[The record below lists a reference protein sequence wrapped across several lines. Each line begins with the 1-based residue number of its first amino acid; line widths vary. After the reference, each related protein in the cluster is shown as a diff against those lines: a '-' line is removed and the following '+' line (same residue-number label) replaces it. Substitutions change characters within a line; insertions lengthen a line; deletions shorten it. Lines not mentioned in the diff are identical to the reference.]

1 MTTENSSRAV
11 LNQLPSSCPRDAAQH
26 RYSQCDSTGKQ
37 TEKKKRSSLDS
48 SLDQKGWTS
57 SNLATQSSSSHTN
70 LHFTQIQSQSAL
82 PRPKFVPI
90 FKIKSH
96 THHGNVTEMPAAKRQ
111 QGPEGQKLTAVIR
124 PLSSSSKPHNN
135 TPPASSDQSS
145 RPPAPKR
152 MTLPFYKS
160 KEKTNSGVDA
170 INPPLPVVQMQPHI
184 MPEIPSNRGVSEPPP
199 PPPQLKFSNQKA
211 CPINLN
217 Y

>member
-37 TEKKKRSSLDS
+37 TEKKKRSSLDL

-57 SNLATQSSSSHTN
+57 SNLATQSSSSPTN

-82 PRPKFVPI
+82 PRPKLVPV
-90 FKIKSH
+90 FKNKFH
-96 THHGNVTEMPAAKRQ
+96 THHGNVTEMLAAKRQ
-111 QGPEGQKLTAVIR
+111 QGLEGQKLTAVIR
-124 PLSSSSKPHNN
+124 PLSSACLSSSSKPHYS
-135 TPPASSDQSS
+135 TPPASSNQFS

-152 MTLPFYKS
+152 MTLPFSKS

-170 INPPLPVVQMQPHI
+170 IIPPLPLVQTQPHI
-184 MPEIPSNRGVSEPPP
+184 MPEIPSNRGVSELCILLIYPPP
-199 PPPQLKFSNQKA
+199 IKF
-211 CPINLN
+211 
-217 Y
+217 